1 MLATYMQRI
10 GNNNLKI
17 GIVGSSCHLQL
28 MDHFVFLGNC
38 PPTPPLSQHFALSK
52 NQKLMLV

>member
-1 MLATYMQRI
+1 MQRI

-17 GIVGSSCHLQL
+17 GIVGSSCRPQL
-28 MDHFVFLGNC
+28 MDHFAFLGNC